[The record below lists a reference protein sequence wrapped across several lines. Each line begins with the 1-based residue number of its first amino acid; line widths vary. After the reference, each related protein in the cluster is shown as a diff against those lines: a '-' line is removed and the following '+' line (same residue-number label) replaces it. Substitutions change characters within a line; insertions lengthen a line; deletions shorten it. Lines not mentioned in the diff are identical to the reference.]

1 MNKPKNQHYNAK
13 MFQDRFTDEEGRL
26 YFYEKRAPE
35 KGVLQSI
42 PKKLFRVK
50 HLHTQYLD
58 SGEKDFSVEENLSQI
73 EGEANEIIEKI
84 VEKARSGKVPYLTS
98 QEKETFD
105 KFFYFQWKRVPDF
118 HSERLPDHEIDEVIL
133 DRIERHKAAGEEL
146 SPEIQN
152 IKNDPRTMYRMRHN
166 LRAMAIGDSSEES
179 LRRLAETGL
188 LVMATYNPNDSFII
202 GSRPIL
208 ERRLPDESPDS
219 DPSFFLLPLAH
230 DVAVQPCLSKEQ
242 VELKIEKRSN
252 LIWEIN
258 KAIMAQSTVIAGRSR
273 ELIVSLAG
281 VR

>member
-1 MNKPKNQHYNAK
+1 MNKPTNQHFNAK
-13 MFQDRFTDEEGRL
+13 MSQNRFTDEKGRL
-26 YFYEKRAPE
+26 YFYDKRAPE

-42 PKKLFRVK
+42 PKKLFRET

-58 SGEKDFSVEENLSQI
+58 SGERDFSVEENLSQL
-73 EGEANEIIEKI
+73 EGEANEVIEKI

-118 HSERLPDHEIDEVIL
+118 LNERLPDHEIEKVIL
-133 DRIERHKAAGEEL
+133 DGIERHKAAGEEL
-146 SPEIQN
+146 SPELQN
-152 IKNDPRTMYRMRHN
+152 IENDPRTMSRIRHN

-188 LVMATYNPNDSFII
+188 LVIHAPNDSFII

-208 ERRLPDESPDS
+208 ERHLPDEPPDS
-219 DPSFFLLPLAH
+219 EPSLFLLPLAY

-273 ELIVSLAG
+273 ELIASLAG